1 MWPGPDQRSPG
12 GLYRPVR
19 PPSPIRLIF
28 MFILVL
34 LAMWYLSTLG

>member
-1 MWPGPDQRSPG
+1 
-12 GLYRPVR
+12 VR

-28 MFILVL
+28 MFVLVL